1 MTNLLLNL
9 RPKGGGGEEKRRRAG
24 GQGGEGEGETI
35 MKLLRPLPLHS
46 LVLHP

>member
-9 RPKGGGGEEKRRRAG
+9 RPKGGGEREG
-24 GQGGEGEGETI
+24 GQGGGDEGETI
-35 MKLLRPLPLHS
+35 MKLLQPLPPHS

>member
-9 RPKGGGGEEKRRRAG
+9 RPKGGGGGREG
-24 GQGGEGEGETI
+24 GQGGGDEDETI
-35 MKLLRPLPLHS
+35 MKLLQPLPPHS

>member
-9 RPKGGGGEEKRRRAG
+9 RPKGEGGKREG
-24 GQGGEGEGETI
+24 GQGGGDEGETI
-35 MKLLRPLPLHS
+35 MKLLQPLPPHS

>member
-9 RPKGGGGEEKRRRAG
+9 RPKGGGGEEREG
-24 GQGGEGEGETI
+24 GQGGGDEGETI
-35 MKLLRPLPLHS
+35 MKLLQPLPPHS